1 MQASAVSSALSKALL
16 DKLGMTLDEYKT
28 TRLPKINR
36 HISYLKKLQEH
47 AGALDMDPETIELF
61 GEDSSKIL
69 DVRIHQLTFDKLF
82 TPGGWGVDENSE
94 PSPA

>member
-1 MQASAVSSALSKALL
+1 MQASAAASLLSKASL

-28 TRLPKINR
+28 TKLLKTNR

-61 GEDSSKIL
+61 RENSSKIL
-69 DVRIHQLTFDKLF
+69 NERIHELTFSKIITL
-82 TPGGWGVDENSE
+82 GEWGVDENSE
-94 PSPA
+94 